1 MTKSNKERRIN
12 GMKAST
18 DLYFQLF
25 QYLFYEPKYRKLS
38 NNARVLYSILR
49 DRYKLSVQT
58 SQVKDT
64 FIDDDG
70 NIFCILDNTELSYLL
85 TVSEPTAIKAKKELH
100 AAALLEEVP
109 VKDEANRLYVLE
121 PELTTDNW
129 TYMSELDELRKQK
142 KEKKDA
148 RVKKLKE
155 KKKAEKDQQKDNE
168 PQSAVGDLNNFSHQ
182 ENGDSAKDGD
192 LNNFSHV
199 TKESL
204 ENTKVF
210 TIQNDITYFSKYVGK
225 SIPDLIIDFY
235 NKYFK
240 TTKYAK
246 IELTKMC
253 EEENTLLVFESI
265 KRAID
270 GEPDKPIAYI
280 KKTITN
286 WNAANCET
294 LEDIQK
300 YEEKHRDKKKQNK
313 SKSNYTPKNKSG
325 RKELLPKWMNERDQ
339 EEKENTSTNVM
350 DASKLEEFKT
360 HVLQIAQN
368 MNLTVDVTSINLENY
383 KVAGTYLDMGFDWR
397 DIQTIFGSTKKES

>member
-58 SQVKDT
+58 SQVVDT
-64 FIDDDG
+64 FIDEDG

-100 AAALLEEVP
+100 TVGLLEEEP

-129 TYMSELDELRKQK
+129 TYKSELEELRKQK
-142 KEKKDA
+142 KEKKDE
-148 RVKKLKE
+148 RVRKLKE
-155 KKKAEKDQQKDNE
+155 KKKAEKAQNINSE
-168 PQSAVGDLNNFSHQ
+168 SQSPVGDLNNFSHQ
-182 ENGDSAKDGD
+182 ENGDSAKNGD
-192 LNNFSHV
+192 LSNFSHV

-210 TIQNDITYFSKYVGK
+210 NIQNDINYFSKYVGK
-225 SIPDLIIDFY
+225 SIPNLIIDFY

-240 TTKYAK
+240 TTKYVK

-270 GEPDKPIAYI
+270 GEAEKPIAYI
-280 KKTITN
+280 KKTIAN
-286 WNAANCET
+286 WNAAKCDT

-300 YEEKHRDKKKQNK
+300 YEEKHRNNKKQIK
-313 SKSNYTPKNKSG
+313 AKGNYNPKNKSV
-325 RKELLPKWMNERDQ
+325 RKEMVPEWVG
-339 EEKENTSTNVM
+339 EEENTSSPMEDKGQAQKNL
-350 DASKLEEFKT
+350 DDERKRLEE
-360 HVLQIAQN
+360 VLKK
-368 MNLTVDVTSINLENY
+368 Y
-383 KVAGTYLDMGFDWR
+383 KR
-397 DIQTIFGSTKKES
+397 D

>member
-1 MTKSNKERRIN
+1 
-12 GMKAST
+12 
-18 DLYFQLF
+18 
-25 QYLFYEPKYRKLS
+25 
-38 NNARVLYSILR
+38 
-49 DRYKLSVQT
+49 
-58 SQVKDT
+58 
-64 FIDDDG
+64 
-70 NIFCILDNTELSYLL
+70 
-85 TVSEPTAIKAKKELH
+85 
-100 AAALLEEVP
+100 
-109 VKDEANRLYVLE
+109 
-121 PELTTDNW
+121 
-129 TYMSELDELRKQK
+129 
-142 KEKKDA
+142 
-148 RVKKLKE
+148 
-155 KKKAEKDQQKDNE
+155 AENDQQKDSE

-182 ENGDSAKDGD
+182 ENGDSTKNGD

-210 TIQNDITYFSKYVGK
+210 TIQNDFTYFSKYVGR

-246 IELTKMC
+246 IELTRMC

-313 SKSNYTPKNKSG
+313 TKGSYAPKNKSV
-325 RKELLPKWMNERDQ
+325 RKEMVPEWVKEDR
-339 EEKENTSTNVM
+339 EKEEQEKNDEYSHTPEKPELRNWDDLSPNFREVI
-350 DASKLEEFKT
+350 L
-360 HVLQIAQN
+360 
-368 MNLTVDVTSINLENY
+368 TSIIKAINNNKTDEEISSVYSITLQDIAKLRKDEEDR
-383 KVAGTYLDMGFDWR
+383 KRLDEIKKNFKR
-397 DIQTIFGSTKKES
+397 D